1 MDSVQ
6 HTASLDAGKIFS
18 STHPGQLEGSLK
30 NTHSFKFTS
39 TLQYSALASCYDHF
53 MSSALVIS
61 SCPPLQAQ
69 PSQISAF
76 PAHQELFLL

>member
-1 MDSVQ
+1 MMDSVQ

-39 TLQYSALASCYDHF
+39 TLQYSAPGILLRSLYVKRSLHLL
-53 MSSALVIS
+53 MSPIAG
-61 SCPPLQAQ
+61 PGEA
-69 PSQISAF
+69 
-76 PAHQELFLL
+76 